1 MSIVILRERFLGA
14 SMLALLLVSLVTLS
28 SCKGR
33 TDARSGSLLDGGG
46 DGSLEGAQVGE
57 SGSLEGAQVGER
69 GGTLLWISAESEESE
84 LNGGLSSLDGANVGE
99 SREMGLPEVELSY
112 AEGFSLERHDNY
124 MMLTIRD
131 PQGESSTEYH
141 FALVE
146 RGSKV
151 DTPEGVDIIELPVER
166 VICMTELQLSAFIRL
181 GNLSDVCG
189 ISSGRHIFNEE
200 VKRRVEEGE
209 IEAIGIEGDFDPE
222 VILSIDPDIIL
233 TSPFK
238 RGGTGALTDV
248 GVLAVPYL
256 GYKESTPLGQAEW
269 IKFVGLMTGRY
280 ERAERIFRET
290 EEHYE
295 EIKAIASKAESRPT
309 VYSGEPR
316 GGIWYVV
323 GGESFL
329 ANLFRDAG
337 AEYFLKDDKRTGGVN
352 LDFEYVYGVAQ
363 DIDYWRIMNSFH
375 GEFSYDVL
383 LAEDR
388 RYADFKAVREHHVIY
403 CNMRYSPFYEA
414 SPMEPEYVLADMVKA
429 FHPELLPDYTPHFY
443 RVLSE

>member
-1 MSIVILRERFLGA
+1 MGIVILRERFLRV
-14 SMLALLLVSLVTLS
+14 STLALLVASLVTLS
-28 SCKGR
+28 ACKGR
-33 TDARSGSLLDGGG
+33 SDARDG
-46 DGSLEGAQVGE
+46 GE
-57 SGSLEGAQVGER
+57 SGLLEGTVAGES
-69 GGTLLWISAESEESE
+69 GGSILWISSES
-84 LNGGLSSLDGANVGE
+84 GE
-99 SREMGLPEVELSY
+99 SDLSGESNGAQGDGGSRGELLEGRATGEFLPEVELNY

-151 DTPEGVDIIELPVER
+151 DTPEGVELIELPVER
-166 VICMTELQLSAFIRL
+166 VICMTELQLSAFIKL

-209 IEAIGIEGDFDPE
+209 IEAIGIEGDFDAE

-309 VYSGEPR
+309 VFSGEPR

-352 LDFEYVYGVAQ
+352 LDFEYVYGAAE

-429 FHPELLPDYTPHFY
+429 FHPELLPDYIPHFY